1 MSAETWDDA
10 LHGVSYED
18 LQEACMEYIGL
29 IGRINTI
36 LKAWNETGDDNLIE
50 VLTFLLQDYNPDNYD
65 FVEEEDED
73 PLEDDDG
80 NRH

>member
-50 VLTFLLQDYNPDNYD
+50 VLTFLLQDYDPDNYEFID
-65 FVEEEDED
+65 EEDED

>member
-50 VLTFLLQDYNPDNYD
+50 VLTFLLQDYNPDNYE
-65 FVEEEDED
+65 FYEEEDED

>member
-50 VLTFLLQDYNPDNYD
+50 VLTFLLQDYDPDNYEFID
-65 FVEEEDED
+65 EEDED
-73 PLEDDDG
+73 LLEDDDG

>member
-50 VLTFLLQDYNPDNYD
+50 VLTFLLQDYNPDNYE
-65 FVEEEDED
+65 FYEEEDED
-73 PLEDDDG
+73 LLEDDDG